1 MRTERSVERMINLG
15 MKAKKNM
22 QGDQSVEEIGV
33 LKLYILG
40 QSQKSVKALANLQK
54 ISENNLKEKYFIE
67 ICDLAIH
74 PEKAKQDKILA
85 IPTLVKR
92 YPPPVTKIIGDL
104 SDTEKVLGILNEDD
118 QTQHNIEADHTYR
131 IIVEEMLEG
140 FVTLDEDGFILFCN
154 KAFSHMMGKKP
165 QAVVGTSITNMI
177 TIADRA
183 EVESFLKNEQRNLRQ
198 EINLFTDSK
207 NNIPVL
213 VSASRLDWNGNKIV
227 CMLFADLTAQ
237 KDAEITV
244 KRKEE
249 IITRMA
255 YFDSL
260 TDLPNRILFMDKLG
274 AAIREAE
281 RSDDKLAVFF
291 IDLDNFKRVNDTM
304 GHEAGDLLLKEI
316 GIRFWRNIRK
326 ADTLSRMGGDEFA
339 ILVHIK
345 SDIKEADEL
354 GRRLIQVASQPCTI
368 NNTTHVLSASIGIA
382 IYPDNGYTGEELLN
396 NADTAMYKSKA
407 QGKNKCCL
415 FDDSMREEVMKR
427 ACMEGYLRNALNQNE
442 LMVFFQPQ
450 FEIETGALRGMEA
463 LLRWNSKQL
472 GNVPPSQFIP
482 IAEENRL
489 IHQYG
494 KWMLRHACQ
503 KNREWQNKGLPQ
515 IPIAVNISPRELEQ
529 DCFVE
534 QVITILRETGLEA
547 RYLELEITESLMI
560 NGDIKAIDKLEE
572 LKKTGVGIVLDDFGT
587 GYSSLSYLNSLPIQ
601 ILKIDKSFIAN
612 LQRKESDISLV
623 KAIIS
628 LAHNLG
634 LRVVAEGVENT
645 GQVNILKECGCD
657 FTQGFLYSRP
667 VDEKMAEEILKNQ

>member
-1 MRTERSVERMINLG
+1 MNATM
-15 MKAKKNM
+15 NM
-22 QGDQSVEEIGV
+22 HADQSMEEIGI
-33 LKLYILG
+33 LKLYIFG
-40 QSQKSVKALANLQK
+40 QSQKSVNALANLRK
-54 ISENNLKEKYFIE
+54 ISENNLNGKFFIE
-67 ICDLAIH
+67 ICDLEIH

-85 IPTLVKR
+85 IPTLVKC
-92 YPPPVTKIIGDL
+92 YPPPSMKIIGDL
-104 SDTEKVLGILNEDD
+104 SDTEKVLCILNEG
-118 QTQHNIEADHTYR
+118 DHTYHNVEDDHIYR

-140 FVTLDEDGFILFCN
+140 FVTLDEDGFILFYN
-154 KAFSHMMGKKP
+154 KAFANMLGNKP
-165 QAVVGTSITNMI
+165 EGMVGTAITNMI
-177 TIADRA
+177 TSPASA
-183 EVESFLKNEQRNLRQ
+183 EIESFLKNGQRNLRR
-198 EINLFTDSK
+198 EINLFTDAK
-207 NNIPVL
+207 DNIPVL
-213 VSASRLDWNGNKIV
+213 VSASRLDWNGSKIV

-260 TDLPNRILFMDKLG
+260 TDLPNRTLFMDKLG

-281 RSDDKLAVFF
+281 RSDDKLAVIF

-304 GHEAGDLLLKEI
+304 GHEAGDLLLKDI
-316 GIRFWRNIRK
+316 GIRFQRSIRE

-339 ILVHIK
+339 VFMHIK
-345 SDIKEADEL
+345 SDIKEADAL
-354 GRRLIQVASQPCTI
+354 GRRLIQVASQPFTI
-368 NNTTHVLSASIGIA
+368 NNTTHVLSASMGIA
-382 IYPDNGYTGEELLN
+382 IYPHHGHTEEELLK

-427 ACMEGYLRNALNQNE
+427 ACMEGYLREALQQNE
-442 LMVFFQPQ
+442 LSVFFQPQ
-450 FEIETGALRGMEA
+450 FDIGTGALRGMEA
-463 LLRWNSKQL
+463 LLRWHSKQL

-482 IAEENRL
+482 LAEENRL

-503 KNREWQNKGLPQ
+503 KNKEWQNKGLPR
-515 IPIAVNISPRELEQ
+515 IPVSVNISPRELEQ

-534 QVITILRETGLEA
+534 QVITILQETGLEA
-547 RYLELEITESLMI
+547 CYLELEITESLMI
-560 NGDIKAIDKLEE
+560 NGDIKAIDKLEA
-572 LKKTGVGIVLDDFGT
+572 LKKIGVGIVQDDFGT

-645 GQVNILKECGCD
+645 EQVNILKECRCD
-657 FTQGFLYSRP
+657 FTQGFLYSPP
-667 VDEKMAEEILKNQ
+667 VDARTAEEFLKNKE